1 MYNILVTGS
10 KGQLGSDIKSLSK
23 KFKDYKYFYTDINDL
38 DISDIESIQKFV
50 RNHKINIIINCAA
63 YTSVDKAETELELAN
78 KVNHLGVKN
87 LALVAKKYFCKLV
100 HISTDYVFDGKKTTA
115 YAEHDIPNPLS
126 VYGKTK
132 LAGEESLKTINPK
145 NCIIIRTSWVYNK
158 NGKNFVNTM
167 LKLGQ
172 ERDEISVVD
181 DQFGSP
187 TYAIDLAEIILQIL
201 PLIKNKKITVFH
213 YTNDGFCSWADFAN
227 EIFKISNTNCLVNR
241 VSSLD
246 YPTQAVRPSFSVLDK
261 SKIKEFFD
269 IEIPSWEQSLTKML
283 KS

>member
-10 KGQLGSDIKSLSK
+10 KGQLGSDIKLLSK

-38 DISDIESIQKFV
+38 DICDTESVQKFI

-78 KVNHLGVKN
+78 KVNHLAVKN
-87 LALVAKKYFCKLV
+87 LALVAKKYVCKLV

-115 YAEHDIPNPLS
+115 YAEHDMPNPLS

-145 NCIIIRTSWVYNK
+145 NCIIIRTSWIYNK

-213 YTNDGFCSWADFAN
+213 YANDGFCSWADFAN
-227 EIFKISNTNCLVNR
+227 EIFKISNINCLVNK

-246 YPTQAVRPSFSVLDK
+246 YPTEAVRPSFSVLDK
-261 SKIKEFFD
+261 SKIKDFFD